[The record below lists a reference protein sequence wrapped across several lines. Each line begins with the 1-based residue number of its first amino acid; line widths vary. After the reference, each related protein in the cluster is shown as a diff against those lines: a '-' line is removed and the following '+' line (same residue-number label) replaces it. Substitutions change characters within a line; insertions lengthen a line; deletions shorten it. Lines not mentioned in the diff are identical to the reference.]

1 MLDNIHFPKQNVDY
15 YYSYDEFEAK
25 LLNSVLSG
33 NANRSASIYHDFFV
47 TNEFFNSSIS
57 SDTRKIKNQTISLL
71 SVICHNVKKIGV
83 SPYST
88 KSMLDE
94 SITLIE
100 KASKVKEIYE
110 LGRAIIIGF
119 STQTLTGTTNIS
131 TDNPT
136 IKKALHYIH
145 DNLGENLTLEDVAS
159 HVHLSKYYFCTQF
172 KKETNM
178 TFIEYVN
185 YTRVEKSKFFLCH
198 SDKSILDI
206 AILLGFSNQEY
217 FTLVFRK
224 YTNTTPKQFKIENE
238 SYY

>member
-15 YYSYDEFEAK
+15 YYDYDEFESK
-25 LLNSVLSG
+25 LLNSILSG
-33 NANRSASIYHDFFV
+33 NAKKSASVYHGFFIE
-47 TNEFFNSSIS
+47 NIFFNLSIS
-57 SDTRKIKNQTISLL
+57 TDLRKIKNQTISLL
-71 SVICHNVKKIGV
+71 SIICYNVKKIGV

-88 KSMLDE
+88 KSMLDQ
-94 SITLIE
+94 SIVLID
-100 KASKVKEIYE
+100 KASKIEEIYE
-110 LGRAIIIGF
+110 LGKAIIIGF
-119 STQTLTGTTNIS
+119 SAQTLTGTSNIS
-131 TDNPT
+131 TNNPT

-145 DNLGENLTLEDVAS
+145 DNLGENITLEDVAS

-172 KKETNM
+172 KKEINM
-178 TFIEYVN
+178 TFIDYVN

-217 FTLVFRK
+217 FTLVFKK
-224 YTNTTPKQFKIENE
+224 YTDTTPKQFRMENE